1 MIPAQKQAL
10 AHAIRDHLITLLP
23 TGRQPRHGGLAWHT
37 VNALAAALASADEQ
51 ALHMAIERLASTARQ
66 RGILDLLGA
75 ARSIRRHPGEP
86 TGAFRARI
94 VGAYELWSKAG
105 TLGGVK
111 RALEVAGYKVS
122 ILEHYTENPD
132 IWAEFSITLEPAQT
146 EFTTDTWNDGQGAWD
161 DGSAWGWTLGQLEP
175 QRILH
180 VVNEMKAAH
189 SKPRNIYYE
198 LGDPVD
204 YWDDANG
211 VWDDGSRWYGF
222 DTVVI
227 LGAL

>member
-1 MIPAQKQAL
+1 MIPARKQAL
-10 AHAIRDHLITLLP
+10 ANAIRDHLIALLP
-23 TGRQPRHGGLAWHT
+23 TGRQPRVEGLAWRT
-37 VNALAAALASADEQ
+37 VDALAAALASADEQ
-51 ALHMAIERLASTARQ
+51 ALRIAIERLASTARQ
-66 RGILDLLGA
+66 DSSLALIGA

-86 TGAFRARI
+86 IGAFRARI

-122 ILEHYTENPD
+122 ILEHYTEDPS
-132 IWAEFSITLEPAQT
+132 IWAEFSITLEPTRT
-146 EFTTDTWNDGQGAWD
+146 EFTTDTWNDGQGVWD
-161 DGSAWGWTLGQLEP
+161 DGSTWGGTLGQLEP

-180 VVNEMKAAH
+180 IVGEMKAAH

-198 LGDPVD
+198 LGDPID
-204 YWDDANG
+204 YWDDTNG